1 MVMDGQRRC
10 GRDFRH
16 LLWNRA
22 DRCIGR
28 TGGRAAV
35 VMDGQRR
42 CGRDFRHLSWNRADR
57 RIDRAGGGAAVVMDG
72 QRRCG
77 RDFRH
82 LLWNRADRLID
93 RAGGRAAVVMDG
105 QGFVTF
111 KNKGKM
117 LPLSGRKAEKRRF
130 GRDKVKR
137 MMRGTKNGKNEL

>member
-1 MVMDGQRRC
+1 MEICVFVYFID
-10 GRDFRH
+10 
-16 LLWNRA
+16 
-22 DRCIGR
+22 R

-35 VMDGQRR
+35 VMDGQGR

-57 RIDRAGGGAAVVMDG
+57 RIDRAGGRAAVVMDG

-93 RAGGRAAVVMDG
+93 RTGGRAAVVMDG
-105 QGFVTF
+105 QGFVIF

-117 LPLSGRKAEKRRF
+117 LPLSGRKAWAGQKAEKRRF

-137 MMRGTKNGKNEL
+137 MMRGTKKWKE